1 MHASSRITHLS
12 EWVHLSPE
20 EPKLKLLVSWLLVP
34 HWLRVRLSVQV
45 KFLPDHLLTTCATW
59 PRKRSTWWVNTSS
72 KCNSSPK
79 STARRQKSPS
89 ANNWI
94 VSTTESGTAV
104 RTPKKRWLTS
114 WVMLACQWRTTTW
127 STSSTE
133 STTTMW
139 AQPISS
145 SKTTTTLRRPSP
157 KSGRHTNTT
166 SQTTPRSS
174 ANTTRTTRP
183 TIRPRSALKMR
194 IHWRSRARIPSLA
207 SFPRTC
213 HPGRRSMTTSC
224 PATQA
229 PSASEICDCFPLFK
243 QII

>member
-1 MHASSRITHLS
+1 MSTNLRCSNWVKSTLKRQKRIS
-12 EWVHLSPE
+12 
-20 EPKLKLLVSWLLVP
+20 VSNWTALMIV
-34 HWLRVRLSVQV
+34 WGIEDRI
-45 KFLPDHLLTTCATW
+45 
-59 PRKRSTWWVNTSS
+59 PRK
-72 KCNSSPK
+72 K
-79 STARRQKSPS
+79 
-89 ANNWI
+89 
-94 VSTTESGTAV
+94 
-104 RTPKKRWLTS
+104 WLTS
-114 WVMLACQWRTTTW
+114 LASWVSQWPMTTW
-127 STSSTE
+127 NILSTE

-139 AQPISS
+139 VQPISS

-229 PSASEICDCFPLFK
+229 PFASEICDCFPLFK